1 MVFMQNRTIE
11 EDGVSYAVVY
21 EGQSDTG
28 HLVSYTSYMSKEDG
42 SVARILLSNLMLT
55 VGSEEADFE
64 AFKAESKKVVDAM
77 VTAGLVV
84 V

>member
-11 EDGVSYAVVY
+11 ED
-21 EGQSDTG
+21 
-28 HLVSYTSYMSKEDG
+28 
-42 SVARILLSNLMLT
+42 IMLT